1 MLCLN
6 HPSVPPHRGE
16 HFNVTWIWIDGSP
29 KTLCSLASFRKNWKL
44 LEELPSQLSSGMA
57 DALHQFMW
65 NIVLDT
71 MSVDDITQ
79 STTVRQDVT
88 NIRSDVHDDTTAS
101 EMESVQSV
109 SKCREGEEEKH
120 TTPGR
125 RSKMWCW
132 DTVGGK
138 DRKTARIS
146 NSSASFSAY
155 MDEHEWLQC

>member
-1 MLCLN
+1 
-6 HPSVPPHRGE
+6 
-16 HFNVTWIWIDGSP
+16 
-29 KTLCSLASFRKNWKL
+29 
-44 LEELPSQLSSGMA
+44 MA

-125 RSKMWCW
+125 RSKMWC
-132 DTVGGK
+132 
-138 DRKTARIS
+138 
-146 NSSASFSAY
+146 
-155 MDEHEWLQC
+155 